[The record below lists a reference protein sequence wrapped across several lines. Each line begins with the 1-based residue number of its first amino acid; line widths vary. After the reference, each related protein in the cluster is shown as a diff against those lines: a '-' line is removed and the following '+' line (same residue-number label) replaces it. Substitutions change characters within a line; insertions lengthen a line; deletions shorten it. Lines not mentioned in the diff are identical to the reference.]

1 MDVQQELDRIAV
13 EAYEYLY
20 PLVSMEI
27 TRRVITSAPPGTG
40 LGAGPVNQMHHARAF
55 PPGDFRDVVRPNFD
69 TLYSIAWIDLSDG
82 PVIVSLAREVDRYFM
97 LPLLDMWTDV
107 FASIGTRTTGGGA
120 ASYLVVGPGW
130 AGEAPDGMTVLESPT
145 PVAWLIGR
153 VQTNGTDD
161 YPAVHEIQD
170 ALTVSPLRPGSAS
183 GSAADDVDLRT
194 PPPAQ
199 VHAMTGE
206 EFFAL
211 GAELLR
217 VHPPHAVDQPMLAR
231 MARLGLHAGE
241 SLDVAR
247 LTAEATG
254 AIERAPASAL
264 EQMQAAMRLAPVEN
278 GWSFSRQGMGVYGA
292 DYLFRASIAMA
303 GLGANLAADAVYPMI
318 RTDAAGEVPVGEHD
332 YVLRFS
338 ADDLPPAG
346 AFWSLTMY
354 DGEGYTVPNAID
366 RYALGDRDPLRFGHD
381 GSLEIIVSREDPGG
395 EWTSNWLPSPE
406 GPLGLTMRIYDPQEP
421 ALDGGWSPPPL
432 HRLGG

>member
-1 MDVQQELDRIAV
+1 MDAQQELDRIAV

-27 TRRVITSAPPGTG
+27 TRRVITNAPPGTG
-40 LGAGPVNQMHHARAF
+40 LGAGPSNELHHVRAF

-69 TLYSIAWIDLSDG
+69 TLYSIAWLDLRGG
-82 PVIVSLAREVDRYFM
+82 PVVVSLERDVDRYFM
-97 LPLLDMWTDV
+97 LPMLDMWTDV
-107 FASIGTRTTGGGA
+107 FASIGSRTTGGGA
-120 ASYLVVGPGW
+120 ARYLVVGPGW
-130 AGEAPDGMTVLESPT
+130 DGETPDGMTVIASPT
-145 PVAWLIGR
+145 PVTWLIGR

-161 YPAVHEIQD
+161 YAAVHEIQD
-170 ALTVSPLRPGSAS
+170 GMSVRPLEAGSAP
-183 GSAADDVDLRT
+183 GAPDGDVDLST

-199 VHAMTGE
+199 VHAMTGAQ
-206 EFFAL
+206 FFAL
-211 GAELLR
+211 GAELLKA
-217 VHPPHAVDQPMLAR
+217 HPPHAVDQPMLAR
-231 MARLGLHAGE
+231 MARLGIHSGG
-241 SLDVAR
+241 SLDAGV
-247 LTAEATG
+247 LSAEAAA

-264 EQMQAAMRLAPVEN
+264 EQMQAAMRLAPVDN

-338 ADDLPPAG
+338 VDDLPPAG

-366 RYALGDRDPLRFGHD
+366 RYALGDRDPLRYGDD

-395 EWTSNWLPSPE
+395 DWTPNWLPAPD
-406 GPLGLTMRIYDPQEP
+406 GPLGLTMRIYDPQAP
-421 ALDGGWSPPPL
+421 ALDGGWNPPPL
-432 HRLGG
+432 HRLGS